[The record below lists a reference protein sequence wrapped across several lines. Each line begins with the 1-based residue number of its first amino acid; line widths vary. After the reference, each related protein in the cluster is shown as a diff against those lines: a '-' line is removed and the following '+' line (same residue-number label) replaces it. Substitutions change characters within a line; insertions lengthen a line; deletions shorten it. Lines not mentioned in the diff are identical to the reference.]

1 MTGKKHLNGNGHD
14 CDDAHCQNPDHDHS
28 GHRMKKSPGND
39 NLRKRP
45 AGLLKNE
52 KLVWDVLAAS
62 REPLKAYEI
71 LDKLKEMG
79 VRAPM
84 TVYRALDGLEAKGH
98 IHKLDGMNAFV
109 LCNHEGPHVVQTFL
123 VCEKC
128 SAVKELQVVAVEADI
143 APAVRAASFKMNTA
157 RLEIKGQCNDCAGL

>member
-1 MTGKKHLNGNGHD
+1 MTEKTTHKGKG
-14 CDDAHCQNPDHDHS
+14 AA
-28 GHRMKKSPGND
+28 GND
-39 NLRKRP
+39 NDRTGDSRKDRARYDGVSKRP
-45 AGLLKNE
+45 PGLLKNE
-52 KLVWDVLAAS
+52 KLVWDALAAT

-123 VCEKC
+123 VCETC
-128 SAVKELQVVAVEADI
+128 STVKELQVLAVEADI
-143 APAVRAASFKMNTA
+143 APAVRAAAFDMHTA
-157 RLEIKGQCNDCAGL
+157 RLEIKGNCNACAAA

>member
-1 MTGKKHLNGNGHD
+1 MTKKTAQKGKG
-14 CDDAHCQNPDHDHS
+14 AAE
-28 GHRMKKSPGND
+28 ND
-39 NLRKRP
+39 NDRMNEGRKDLARYEASRKRP
-45 AGLLKNE
+45 PGLLKNE
-52 KLVWDVLAAS
+52 KLVWDVLAVT

-123 VCEKC
+123 VCESC
-128 SAVKELQVVAVEADI
+128 STVKELQVLAVEADI
-143 APAVRAASFKMNTA
+143 APAVRAAAFDMHTA
-157 RLEIKGQCNDCAGL
+157 RLEIKGNCNACAAA